1 MLVII
6 TTRRSLCL
14 PGETEFSPLLYNYES
29 PNLRICMFVVLD
41 QGYAV
46 IVLHSSRVSPRRL
59 SKKYSKNLLE
69 VNSDQFQDS
78 SQAHPADREECT
90 IADIKRYAAN

>member
-1 MLVII
+1 MLVVI

-14 PGETEFSPLLYNYES
+14 HGETEFSPLFNNHES
-29 PNLRICMFVVLD
+29 PDLRMCMFVVLD
-41 QGYAV
+41 QGYTV
-46 IVLHSSRVSPRRL
+46 IILHSSGVSTCRL